1 MLNDDSQDLSNH
13 FLNPSR
19 LGSMRSAIDVNDDD
33 VGVVK
38 GNRLLYCFEIH
49 DKSAGAE
56 GKIVIGFTLLQD
68 ADAAG
73 VSCYFSM
80 FGCQEILVKIIKTE
94 T

>member
-1 MLNDDSQDLSNH
+1 MFKDDGQDLSNH
-13 FLNPSR
+13 FLNLSR
-19 LGSMRSAIDVNDDD
+19 LGSMRSVIDVNDDD

-56 GKIVIGFTLLQD
+56 GGNCYRIHLLQD
-68 ADAAG
+68 ADAAR
-73 VSCYFSM
+73 VSCYFSV
-80 FGCQEILVKIIKTE
+80 FGCQENLVKIIKTE